1 MNYDLLI
8 DLYKGTMRQG
18 PGGQPQTMQALQ
30 LTGLLNSPQPLK
42 VADIGCGTGASTL
55 VLAAQLNAS
64 IVAVDLFQ
72 NFLNVLEQDAQRL
85 GLSGKIQTLAKSM
98 DALSF
103 EAASLD
109 LIWAE
114 GAIYNMGFEKGVNY
128 LKQFLK
134 PKGVLAVSEITWLT
148 KERPHDLE
156 AHWNAEYPEIA
167 MASEKIK
174 VLEEAGYL
182 LKGYFSLPEACWIEN
197 YYTPLEQAFQ
207 DFLKRHDTQG
217 ARDIV
222 DAERA
227 EITLYIKHHAH
238 YSYGFY
244 IAQLANESSLS

>member
-114 GAIYNMGFEKGVNY
+114 GAIYNMGFEKGVTY

-207 DFLKRHDTQG
+207 DFLKRHDTQE